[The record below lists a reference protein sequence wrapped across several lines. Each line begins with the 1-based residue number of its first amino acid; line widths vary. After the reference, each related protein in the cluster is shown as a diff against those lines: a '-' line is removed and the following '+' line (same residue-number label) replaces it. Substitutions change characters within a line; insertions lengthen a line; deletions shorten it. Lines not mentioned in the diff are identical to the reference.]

1 MTNDVFRQGD
11 GLRRQV
17 LGDDYVDQT
26 KQNADE
32 LTMPWQEFVT
42 EHVWGAVWGRPG
54 LELKTRSI
62 INIAMLAA
70 TGNEHELK
78 LHLTGALRNGVT
90 KDEIREIL
98 IQVGAYAG
106 APRAVSAFK
115 AAREAFAQGK

>member
-1 MTNDVFRQGD
+1 MTDDVFKQGD

-17 LGDDYVDQT
+17 LGDDYVDKT
-26 KQNADE
+26 KHNADE
-32 LTMPWQEFVT
+32 FSMPWQEFVT

-90 KDEIREIL
+90 KEEIREIL

-115 AAREAFAQGK
+115 AARDVFAQGS

>member
-1 MTNDVFRQGD
+1 MTNELFKQGD

-17 LGDDYVDQT
+17 LGDDYVDTT
-26 KQNADE
+26 KRNADE

-115 AAREAFAQGK
+115 AAREVFAQGK